1 MTSDKTPPA
10 GGPITHRVEPISIEH
25 EMKTSYIN
33 YAMSVIIGRAIPDV
47 RDGLKPVH
55 RKSLFAMWEMGN
67 TSDKPTKKSARVVGE
82 VMGKFHPHGDAS
94 IYDTIVKMAQPFS
107 YRHMLVQGQGN
118 FGSVDGDAAAASRYT
133 EVRLFP
139 YAEAL
144 LEDLDKETV
153 RFIPNYDESLKE
165 PTVLPS
171 KIPNL
176 LVNGTDGIA
185 VGMATKMP
193 PHNLREVCAAVIRY
207 LDNPQVTVEDLMQVM
222 PAPDFPTGGL
232 LMGTEG
238 ARNIYSTGQGKL
250 VVRGVANIE
259 ESEGGNRGDRIIV
272 TELPYQMNKAQ
283 WIANIAEMVK
293 DKKIDGIS
301 DIRDESDKEGIRVVF
316 ELRKGTMSPV
326 ILNNLYKNTA
336 LESSFWASNLAIV
349 DGQPKILN
357 LHALLGHFVQHRIE
371 MIRRRSEFNLRKAQE
386 KVHILDGLLV
396 ALSKIDLVIA
406 AIRASDT
413 VDNARNALIAKFGLD
428 EPQANAILQMQLRR
442 LAALEQQKITDE
454 KKGLEAEIT
463 RFTTILSSEANIKD
477 EIRRETAEISAKFG
491 DARRTRIEID
501 TSDLSNEDLI
511 EDKTVLVS
519 LTTANYIKRTDL
531 DTYRNQRRGGH
542 GITGMATKEED
553 LVDSVFVAGM
563 KDYLLCFTNIGRVY
577 WLKVYQIPESSRV
590 AKGKPIVNL
599 LNVKDEVVTTVIP
612 IREFRH
618 DHYLLFATKF
628 GQVIK
633 IPQDKFDNPRSVGT
647 NAIRLREND
656 QLVSVIQT
664 DGTKE
669 IVMTTRFGR
678 SLRFHEKT
686 VRVVARTAVG
696 VRGMKMRGED
706 TIVAVTLLEK
716 DHLLTISD
724 VGFGK
729 RTEFDDFMGHGR
741 GTLGVRNMLLERD
754 DNAVVIESRAVSAGD
769 QIVVMTASGV
779 VIRIRVGEIRII
791 GRGTK
796 GVRIMRLDKGDRV
809 VGVALVPADEIN
821 GGGEPTVPPADEQ
834 ENS

>member
-1 MTSDKTPPA
+1 MTSEKKPPA
-10 GGPITHRVEPISIEH
+10 ESVVTHRVEPVSIEH

-55 RKSLFAMWEMGN
+55 RRSLYGMWDMGN
-67 TSDKPTKKSARVVGE
+67 TSDKPTRKSARVVGD
-82 VMGKFHPHGDAS
+82 VMGKYHPHGDAS

-144 LEDLDKETV
+144 LEDLDKDTV
-153 RFIPNYDESLKE
+153 KFQPNYDESLQE
-165 PTVLPS
+165 PTVLPA

-193 PHNLREVCAAVIRY
+193 PHNLKEVCTAVSSY
-207 LDNPQVTVEDLMQVM
+207 LDNPEIAVEDLLRIM
-222 PAPDFPTGGL
+222 PGPDFPTGGI
-232 LMGTEG
+232 LMGVEG
-238 ARNIYSTGQGKL
+238 VKNIYATGQGR
-250 VVRGVANIE
+250 VIVRGVASIE

-272 TELPYQMNKAQ
+272 TELPYQVNKAQ
-283 WIANIAEMVK
+283 WITTIAEMVK
-293 DKKIDGIS
+293 DKKIDGIT
-301 DIRDESDKEGIRVVF
+301 DIRDESDKEGIRVIF
-316 ELRKGTMSPV
+316 ELRKGTMSAV

-371 MIRRRSEFNLRKAQE
+371 VIRRRSEFDLRKAQE
-386 KVHILDGLLV
+386 KVHILNGLLI
-396 ALSKIDLVIA
+396 ALSKIDQIIK

-413 VDNARNALIAKFGLD
+413 VDNARIALIAQFGLD
-428 EPQANAILQMQLRR
+428 EPQATAILQMQLRR

-454 KKGLEAEIT
+454 KKGLETEIT
-463 RFTTILSSEANIKD
+463 RLVKILSSEATIKD
-477 EIRRETAEISAKFG
+477 EIRRETKEVAAKFG
-491 DARRTRIEID
+491 DKRRTQIALD
-501 TSDLSNEDLI
+501 TSELSTEDLI

-519 LTTANYIKRTDL
+519 ITSANYIKRMDI
-531 DTYRNQRRGGH
+531 DTYRKQRRGGH
-542 GITGMATKEED
+542 GITGMTTKEED
-553 LVDSVFVAGM
+553 LVESVFVAGM

-599 LNVKDEVVTTVIP
+599 LNLKDEIVTTVIP
-612 IREFRH
+612 IREFRA
-618 DHYLLFATKF
+618 DRFLLFATKL
-628 GQVIK
+628 GQAIK
-633 IPQDKFDNPRSVGT
+633 IPSDQFSNPRSTGT
-647 NAIRLREND
+647 NAIKLREND
-656 QLVSVIQT
+656 RLVDVIMT

-669 IVMTTRFGR
+669 IILTSRFGQ
-678 SLRFHEKT
+678 SLRFHEET
-686 VRVVARTAVG
+686 VRTVGRNAQG
-696 VRGMKMRGED
+696 VRGMKLRKED
-706 TIVAVTLLEK
+706 TVVAVTLLEK

-729 RTEFDDFMGHGR
+729 RSEFDEFRGHGR
-741 GTLGVRNMLLERD
+741 GTLGVRNMLLDRD
-754 DNAVVIESRAVSAGD
+754 AVIIESRAVSDTDEIIA
-769 QIVVMTASGV
+769 MTASDRKSV
-779 VIRIRVGEIRII
+779 V
-791 GRGTK
+791 
-796 GVRIMRLDKGDRV
+796 
-809 VGVALVPADEIN
+809 
-821 GGGEPTVPPADEQ
+821 
-834 ENS
+834 

>member
-10 GGPITHRVEPISIEH
+10 SGPLTHRVEPISIEH

-82 VMGKFHPHGDAS
+82 VMGKYHPHGDAS

-144 LEDLDKETV
+144 LEDLNKETV
-153 RFIPNYDESLKE
+153 KFIPNYDESLQE
-165 PTVLPS
+165 PTVLPA

-193 PHNLREVCAAVIRY
+193 PHNLREVCDAVTRY

-238 ARNIYSTGQGKL
+238 ARNVYSTGQGKL

-272 TELPYQMNKAQ
+272 TELPYQVNKAQ
-283 WIANIAEMVK
+283 WITTIAEMVK

-301 DIRDESDKEGIRVVF
+301 DIRDESDKDGIRVVF

-371 MIRRRSEFNLRKAQE
+371 VIRRRSEFDLRKAQE
-386 KVHILDGLLV
+386 KVHILNGLLI
-396 ALSKIDLVIA
+396 ALSKIDQIIK

-413 VDNARNALIAKFGLD
+413 VDNARNALIAQFGLD

-454 KKGLEAEIT
+454 KKGLETEII
-463 RFTTILSSEANIKD
+463 RLETILASESNLKD
-477 EIRRETAEISAKFG
+477 EIRRETDEIAKKFG
-491 DARRTRIEID
+491 DKRRTQIALD

-519 LTTANYIKRTDL
+519 LTTSNYIKRTDL

-599 LNVKDEVVTTVIP
+599 LNLNDEVVTTVIP

-633 IPQDKFDNPRSVGT
+633 IRQDEFNNPRSVGT

-678 SLRFHEKT
+678 SLRFHEET
-686 VRVVARTAVG
+686 VRIVARTAVG
-696 VRGMKMRGED
+696 VRGMKLRGED

-729 RTEFDDFMGHGR
+729 RTEFDEFRGHGR
-741 GTLGVRNMLLERD
+741 GTLGVKNMLLERD

-779 VIRIRVGEIRII
+779 VIRIRVDEIRII

-796 GVRIMRLDKGDRV
+796 GVRIIRLDKGDRV
-809 VGVALVPADEIN
+809 IGVALVTADEIN
-821 GGGEPTVPPADEQ
+821 GGVESGVLPADEQ